1 MQQSRFLF
9 ILSPI
14 VLLLMILWMS
24 LFIVYPRQQV
34 AIKRFGQIVKVESNP
49 GLYFKAPFVDKM
61 IVVDNRLLRYDVPT
75 QSVQVRGGAYYEVD
89 AFFIYRITD
98 PKLFLQR
105 IASGRPQ
112 IAARENLAPRFID
125 ALRAV
130 YGKREFKAAL
140 SDERGAMMAEVQR
153 QFSVDAGSLGIT
165 IVDVRIR
172 KTDLTDAVSE
182 DVYRQMAA
190 EREAAA
196 ENIRARGQQER
207 DRIVAEANREYEEI
221 VAAAKRDAEITRGE
235 GQAESIRLL
244 LSAREANPSFY
255 DFWLAMEQ
263 YKNLEHISM
272 VVSPNESFFLYFHNP
287 LQDKKK
293 LPSNMNTGFNKTDP
307 KSGESKSNS
316 GL

>member
-1 MQQSRFLF
+1 MMQQSRFLF
-9 ILSPI
+9 MLSAI
-14 VLLLMILWMS
+14 VLIFMVLWMS
-24 LFIVYPRQQV
+24 VFIVYPRQQV
-34 AIKRFGQIVKVESNP
+34 AIKRFGQIVKVESDP
-49 GLYFKAPFVDKM
+49 GIYLKVPFVDKR

-190 EREAAA
+190 EREAVA

-244 LSAREANPSFY
+244 LKAREANPSFY

-263 YKNLEHISM
+263 YKNLEHTPM
-272 VVSPNESFFLYFHNP
+272 VISPNEDFFFYFRNL
-287 LQDKKK
+287 LQAREK
-293 LPSNMNTGFNKTDP
+293 LSSTMNTNGNTGLNKTVS
-307 KSGESKSNS
+307 KFGGE
-316 GL
+316 

>member
-1 MQQSRFLF
+1 MRQNRLYIIIGVIVALLF
-9 ILSPI
+9 GLWLSA
-14 VLLLMILWMS
+14 
-24 LFIVYPRQQV
+24 FIVFPRQQV
-34 AIKRFGQIVKVESNP
+34 VVKRFGQIVRVEQKP
-49 GLYFKAPFVDKM
+49 GIYFKVPFVDQAL
-61 IVVDNRLLRYDVPT
+61 VVDNRLLRYDLPT

-98 PKLFLQR
+98 PRLFLQR

-140 SDERGAMMAEVQR
+140 SDERNAMMAEVQS
-153 QFSVDAGSLGIT
+153 QFSKDASSLGIT

-190 EREAAA
+190 EREAVA

-207 DRIVAEANREYEEI
+207 DRIIAEANREYEEI

-235 GQAESIRLL
+235 GQAESIRILL
-244 LSAREANPSFY
+244 ASRATNPSFY
-255 DFWLAMEQ
+255 DFWLAMEN
-263 YKNLEHISM
+263 YKNLEKTPMVIS
-272 VVSPNESFFLYFHNP
+272 PREDFFSYFHHP
-287 LQDKKK
+287 AAAKGD
-293 LPSNMNTGFNKTDP
+293 PSRLT
-307 KSGESKSNS
+307 SSN
-316 GL
+316 

>member
-9 ILSPI
+9 VFSAIGL
-14 VLLLMILWMS
+14 VLMVLWMS
-24 LFIVYPRQQV
+24 VFIVYPRQQV
-34 AIKRFGQIVKVESNP
+34 AIKRFGQIVQVESNP
-49 GLYFKAPFVDKM
+49 GIYLKMPFVDKM
-61 IVVDNRLLRYDVPT
+61 IIVDNRLLRYDVPT

-105 IASGRPQ
+105 ISSGRPQ

-140 SDERGAMMAEVQR
+140 SDERGAMMAEVQK

-244 LSAREANPSFY
+244 LNAREANPSFY

-263 YKNLEHISM
+263 YKNLEHTPM
-272 VVSPNESFFLYFHNP
+272 VISPNEDFFFYFRNP
-287 LQDKKK
+287 PQANKAFLPTVKTGLNNTDKK
-293 LPSNMNTGFNKTDP
+293 SV
-307 KSGESKSNS
+307 EE
-316 GL
+316 

>member
-1 MQQSRFLF
+1 MQQSRFFF
-9 ILSPI
+9 IFGI
-14 VLLLMILWMS
+14 VALIFIALWAS
-24 LFIVYPRQQV
+24 VFIVYPRQQV
-34 AIKRFGQIVKVESNP
+34 AIKRFGQIVKVEPDP
-49 GLYFKAPFVDKM
+49 GIYFKIPFLDQM
-61 IVVDNRLLRYDVPT
+61 VVIDNRLLRYDVPT

-89 AFFIYRITD
+89 AFFIYRIAN

-130 YGKREFKAAL
+130 YGKREFRAAL

-235 GQAESIRLL
+235 GQAESIRILL
-244 LSAREANPSFY
+244 DARKISPSFY

-263 YKNLEHISM
+263 YQNLEQTPMVIS
-272 VVSPNESFFLYFHNP
+272 PKENFFFYFHN
-287 LQDKKK
+287 
-293 LPSNMNTGFNKTDP
+293 LPQKNGAFAPDVGTQK
-307 KSGESKSNS
+307 
-316 GL
+316 

>member
-9 ILSPI
+9 ILSA
-14 VLLLMILWMS
+14 VLLVLMALWMS
-24 LFIVYPRQQV
+24 IFIVYPRQQV
-34 AIKRFGQIVKVESNP
+34 AIKRFGQIVKVESDP
-49 GLYFKAPFVDKM
+49 GIYLKVPFLDKKV
-61 IVVDNRLLRYDVPT
+61 IIDNRLLRYDVPT

-89 AFFIYRITD
+89 AFFIYRIAD

-105 IASGRPQ
+105 IASGRPH

-140 SDERGAMMAEVQR
+140 SDERGVMMAEVQR

-221 VAAAKRDAEITRGE
+221 VAAAKRDAEITHGE
-235 GQAESIRLL
+235 GQAESIRILL
-244 LSAREANPSFY
+244 NARETNPSFY

-263 YKNLEHISM
+263 YRNLERTSM
-272 VVSPNESFFLYFHNP
+272 VISPNETFFFYFRNP
-287 LQDKKK
+287 PQKTERFLQQ
-293 LPSNMNTGFNKTDP
+293 
-307 KSGESKSNS
+307 
-316 GL
+316 

>member
-9 ILSPI
+9 MFSTI
-14 VLLLMILWMS
+14 VFVLMVLWVS
-24 LFIVYPRQQV
+24 IFIVYPRQQV
-34 AIKRFGQIVKVESNP
+34 AIKRFGQIVKVESDP
-49 GLYFKAPFVDKM
+49 GIYLKMPFVDKM

-235 GQAESIRLL
+235 GQAKSIRLL
-244 LSAREANPSFY
+244 LNAREANPSFY

-263 YKNLEHISM
+263 YKNLEHTPMVIS
-272 VVSPNESFFLYFHNP
+272 PHQDFFLYFRNLP
-287 LQDKKK
+287 QANGK
-293 LPSNMNTGFNKTDP
+293 LLPTMNNTENTRVSKTVP
-307 KSGESKSNS
+307 KFGGE
-316 GL
+316 

>member
-1 MQQSRFLF
+1 MMLQSRFFF

-24 LFIVYPRQQV
+24 VFIVYPRQQV

-165 IVDVRIR
+165 ILDVRIR

-244 LSAREANPSFY
+244 LTAREANPSFY

-263 YKNLEHISM
+263 YKNLERIPM

-287 LQDKKK
+287 LQEKRNFS
-293 LPSNMNTGFNKTDP
+293 SNMNTGLNKTDQ
-307 KSGESKSNS
+307 KIGGE
-316 GL
+316 

>member
-9 ILSPI
+9 IFGTI
-14 VLLLMILWMS
+14 VLILMVLWMS
-24 LFIVYPRQQV
+24 IFIVYPRQQV
-34 AIKRFGQIVKVESNP
+34 AIKRFGQIVKVESAP
-49 GLYFKAPFVDKM
+49 GIYLKVPFVDKM

-112 IAARENLAPRFID
+112 VAARENLAPRFID

-207 DRIVAEANREYEEI
+207 DRIVAEANREYKEI
-221 VAAAKRDAEITRGE
+221 VAVAKRDAEITRGE

-244 LSAREANPSFY
+244 LNAREANPSFY

-263 YKNLEHISM
+263 YKNLERVPMVISP
-272 VVSPNESFFLYFHNP
+272 SEDFFFYFRNP
-287 LQDKKK
+287 LQVKRK
-293 LPSNMNTGFNKTDP
+293 LSSTMNPSFSKIDP
-307 KSGESKSNS
+307 KVGRE
-316 GL
+316 

>member
-1 MQQSRFLF
+1 MQQSRFFFVLAV
-9 ILSPI
+9 I
-14 VLLLMILWMS
+14 VFALVTLWAS
-24 LFIVYPRQQV
+24 IFIVYPRQQM
-34 AIKRFGQIVKVESNP
+34 AIKRFGQIVKVESDP
-49 GLYFKAPFVDKM
+49 GIYFKVPFLDQTV
-61 IVVDNRLLRYDVPT
+61 IIDNRLLRYDLPT

-89 AFFIYRITD
+89 AFFIYCITD

-244 LSAREANPSFY
+244 LNARKTNPSFY

-263 YKNLEHISM
+263 YKNLEQTSM
-272 VVSPNESFFLYFHNP
+272 VISPKEDFFFYFRN
-287 LQDKKK
+287 
-293 LPSNMNTGFNKTDP
+293 LPQT
-307 KSGESKSNS
+307 KSNIS
-316 GL
+316 TNG

>member
-1 MQQSRFLF
+1 MQQFRFLF
-9 ILSPI
+9 IFSPI
-14 VLLLMILWMS
+14 VLLLMVLWMS

-49 GLYFKAPFVDKM
+49 GIYFKAPFVDKM
-61 IVVDNRLLRYDVPT
+61 IVIDNRLLRYDLPT

-89 AFFIYRITD
+89 AFFIYRIAD

-153 QFSVDAGSLGIT
+153 RFSVDAGSLGIT

-244 LSAREANPSFY
+244 LNAREANPSFY

-263 YKNLEHISM
+263 YKNLENMPM
-272 VVSPNESFFLYFHNP
+272 VISPNESFFSYFHNP
-287 LQDKKK
+287 LQERKKI
-293 LPSNMNTGFNKTDP
+293 PSNMGNSFNKTDP
-307 KSGESKSNS
+307 KIGTE
-316 GL
+316 

>member
-9 ILSPI
+9 IFSTI
-14 VLLLMILWMS
+14 VFLLMVLWMS
-24 LFIVYPRQQV
+24 VFIVYPRQQI
-34 AIKRFGQIVKVESNP
+34 AIKRFGQIVKVESDP
-49 GLYFKAPFVDKM
+49 GIYLKVPFVDKM

-89 AFFIYRITD
+89 AFFIYRIMD

-130 YGKREFKAAL
+130 YGKREFRAAL

-190 EREAAA
+190 EREAVA

-244 LSAREANPSFY
+244 LNARKTNPSFY

-263 YKNLEHISM
+263 YKNLERIPMVIS
-272 VVSPNESFFLYFHNP
+272 PKEDFFFYFRNP
-287 LQDKKK
+287 QQEKKK
-293 LPSNMNTGFNKTDP
+293 VPSAMNTSLGKTEP
-307 KSGESKSNS
+307 KFVGE
-316 GL
+316 

>member
-1 MQQSRFLF
+1 MQQYRFLF
-9 ILSPI
+9 IFGVI
-14 VLLLMILWMS
+14 AFVFAALWMS
-24 LFIVYPRQQV
+24 IFIVYPRQQI
-34 AIKRFGQIVKVESNP
+34 AIKRFGQIVRVEPAS
-49 GLYFKAPFVDKM
+49 GIYFKIPFVDQTV
-61 IVVDNRLLRYDVPT
+61 IIDNRLLRYDLPT
-75 QSVQVRGGAYYEVD
+75 QSVQVQGGAYYEVD

-112 IAARENLAPRFID
+112 TAARENLAPRFID

-190 EREAAA
+190 EREAVA

-221 VAAAKRDAEITRGE
+221 VAAAKRDAEVTRGE
-235 GQAESIRLL
+235 GQAESIRILL
-244 LSAREANPSFY
+244 NVRKDNPSFY

-263 YKNLEHISM
+263 YKNLEHTPMVIS
-272 VVSPNESFFLYFHNP
+272 PKEDFFLYFRSP
-287 LQDKKK
+287 LYTNNLSQRNKESAQPVY
-293 LPSNMNTGFNKTDP
+293 PSK
-307 KSGESKSNS
+307 
-316 GL
+316 

>member
-9 ILSPI
+9 VLSAI
-14 VLLLMILWMS
+14 VLVLMILWMS
-24 LFIVYPRQQV
+24 IFIVYPRQQV
-34 AIKRFGQIVKVESNP
+34 AIKRFGQIVQVESNP
-49 GLYFKAPFVDKM
+49 GIYLKAPFIDKM
-61 IVVDNRLLRYDVPT
+61 IIIDNRLLRYDVPT

-105 IASGRPQ
+105 ISSGRPQ

-140 SDERGAMMAEVQR
+140 SDERGAMMAEVQK
-153 QFSVDAGSLGIT
+153 QFSVDAGSLGIA

-244 LSAREANPSFY
+244 LNAREANPSFY

-263 YKNLEHISM
+263 YKNLERTPMVISPHEDFFFYFRN
-272 VVSPNESFFLYFHNP
+272 SPQANREFSP
-287 LQDKKK
+287 T
-293 LPSNMNTGFNKTDP
+293 MNTGLNNTDK
-307 KSGESKSNS
+307 KSVGE
-316 GL
+316 

>member
-9 ILSPI
+9 ICGAVAFVFVS
-14 VLLLMILWMS
+14 LWMS
-24 LFIVYPRQQV
+24 IFVVYPRQQI
-34 AIKRFGQIVKVESNP
+34 AIKRFGQIVKVEPDP
-49 GLYFKAPFVDKM
+49 GIYFKIPFLDK
-61 IVVDNRLLRYDVPT
+61 VVIIDNRLLRYDVPT

-112 IAARENLAPRFID
+112 VAARENLAPRFID

-130 YGKREFKAAL
+130 YGRREFKAAL

-235 GQAESIRLL
+235 GQAESIRILL
-244 LSAREANPSFY
+244 NVRGINPPFY

-263 YKNLEHISM
+263 YRNLERTPMVIS
-272 VVSPNESFFLYFHNP
+272 PDEAFFFYFRN
-287 LQDKKK
+287 LSQA
-293 LPSNMNTGFNKTDP
+293 NKA
-307 KSGESKSNS
+307 SSSKVNASQMSEKNR
-316 GL
+316 

>member
-9 ILSPI
+9 IFSAI
-14 VLLLMILWMS
+14 VFIFMILWMS
-24 LFIVYPRQQV
+24 IFIVYPRQQV
-34 AIKRFGQIVKVESNP
+34 AIKRFGQIVKVEPNP
-49 GLYFKAPFVDKM
+49 GIYFKIPFLDKM
-61 IVVDNRLLRYDVPT
+61 VIIDNRLLRYDVPT

-112 IAARENLAPRFID
+112 VAARENLAPRFID

-190 EREAAA
+190 EREAVA

-244 LSAREANPSFY
+244 LNAREANPSFY

-263 YKNLEHISM
+263 YKNLERTSM
-272 VVSPNESFFLYFHNP
+272 VISPSEDFFFYFRNP
-287 LQDKKK
+287 PQANRIF
-293 LPSNMNTGFNKTDP
+293 LPAMNTDLNNTA
-307 KSGESKSNS
+307 SKSVRE
-316 GL
+316 

>member
-1 MQQSRFLF
+1 MQQSRFVF
-9 ILSPI
+9 ILCAIALVISA
-14 VLLLMILWMS
+14 LLTSI
-24 LFIVYPRQQV
+24 FIVYPRQQV
-34 AIKRFGQIVKVESNP
+34 AIKRFGQIVKVEPDP
-49 GLYFKAPFVDKM
+49 GIYFKVPFLDQTV
-61 IVVDNRLLRYDVPT
+61 IIDNRLLRYDVPT
-75 QSVQVRGGAYYEVD
+75 QSVQVSGGAYYEVD

-112 IAARENLAPRFID
+112 VAARENLAPRFID

-244 LSAREANPSFY
+244 LNARKANPSFY
-255 DFWLAMEQ
+255 DFWLAMEH
-263 YKNLEHISM
+263 YKSLELTPMVISPKEDFFFYFRN
-272 VVSPNESFFLYFHNP
+272 SPQANRLSTPTANVGKP
-287 LQDKKK
+287 AAD
-293 LPSNMNTGFNKTDP
+293 S
-307 KSGESKSNS
+307 SK
-316 GL
+316 

>member
-1 MQQSRFLF
+1 MQQSRFVF
-9 ILSPI
+9 MFSTI
-14 VLLLMILWMS
+14 VLLLMVLWMS
-24 LFIVYPRQQV
+24 IFIVYPRQQV
-34 AIKRFGQIVKVESNP
+34 AIKRFGQIVKVESEP
-49 GLYFKAPFVDKM
+49 GIYLKMPFVDKM
-61 IVVDNRLLRYDVPT
+61 IVIDNRLLRYDVPT

-140 SDERGAMMAEVQR
+140 SDERGAMMTEVQR

-165 IVDVRIR
+165 ILDVRIR

-244 LSAREANPSFY
+244 LNAREANPAFY

-263 YKNLEHISM
+263 YKNLERVPM
-272 VVSPNESFFLYFHNP
+272 VISPNEDFFFYFRHP
-287 LQDKKK
+287 LQANRKFSSPMD
-293 LPSNMNTGFNKTDP
+293 TGFSKIDP
-307 KSGESKSNS
+307 NLGKE
-316 GL
+316 

>member
-1 MQQSRFLF
+1 MQKSRFVF
-9 ILSPI
+9 VLSI
-14 VLLLMILWMS
+14 VVLLLIVLWMS
-24 LFIVYPRQQV
+24 IFIVYPRQQV
-34 AIKRFGQIVKVESNP
+34 AIKRFGQIVKVESKP
-49 GLYFKAPFVDKM
+49 GIYVKMPFVDKM
-61 IVVDNRLLRYDVPT
+61 VVVDNRLLRYDVPT

-140 SDERGAMMAEVQR
+140 SDERGAMMAEVQQ

-235 GQAESIRLL
+235 GQAESIRILL
-244 LSAREANPSFY
+244 NARKVNPSFY

-263 YKNLEHISM
+263 YKNLEKVPM
-272 VVSPNESFFLYFHNP
+272 VFSPNEDFFFYFRNP
-287 LQDKKK
+287 RQENRKF
-293 LPSNMNTGFNKTDP
+293 PSTISRDLGKIDL
-307 KSGESKSNS
+307 KSGGE
-316 GL
+316 

>member
-1 MQQSRFLF
+1 MVQQSRFLF
-9 ILSPI
+9 MLSAI
-14 VLLLMILWMS
+14 VLVLMALWMS
-24 LFIVYPRQQV
+24 VFIVYPRQQV
-34 AIKRFGQIVKVESNP
+34 TIKRFGQIVKVESDP
-49 GLYFKAPFVDKM
+49 GIYFKVPFVDKI

-190 EREAAA
+190 EREAVA

-244 LSAREANPSFY
+244 LKAREANPSFY

-263 YKNLEHISM
+263 YKNLERTPM
-272 VVSPNESFFLYFHNP
+272 VISPNEDFFFYFRN
-287 LQDKKK
+287 
-293 LPSNMNTGFNKTDP
+293 LPQANGKFSSTMNITGNAGLNKTVS
-307 KSGESKSNS
+307 KVGGE
-316 GL
+316 

>member
-9 ILSPI
+9 VFSTIMI
-14 VLLLMILWMS
+14 FFIILWMS
-24 LFIVYPRQQV
+24 FFIVYPRQQV

-49 GLYFKAPFVDKM
+49 GIYFKMPFVDKM

-153 QFSVDAGSLGIT
+153 QFSIDAGSLGIT
-165 IVDVRIR
+165 IIDVRIR

-235 GQAESIRLL
+235 GQAESIRILL
-244 LSAREANPSFY
+244 NAREANPSFY

-263 YKNLEHISM
+263 YKNLEKTPM
-272 VVSPNESFFLYFHNP
+272 VISPNEDFFFYFRNSP
-287 LQDKKK
+287 QAKKK
-293 LPSNMNTGFNKTDP
+293 PSSTMSPSLSKADS
-307 KSGESKSNS
+307 KSGGE
-316 GL
+316 

>member
-1 MQQSRFLF
+1 MQQNRFF
-9 ILSPI
+9 IGLGVI
-14 VLLLMILWMS
+14 IVVLLAVWMS
-24 LFIVYPRQQV
+24 VFIVYPRQQIAV
-34 AIKRFGQIVKVESNP
+34 KRFGQIVRVEENP
-49 GLYFKAPFVDKM
+49 GLYFKTPFIDQTV
-61 IVVDNRLLRYDVPT
+61 IIDNRLLRYDVPT
-75 QSVQVRGGAYYEVD
+75 QSVQVRGGRYYEVD

-105 IASGRPQ
+105 ISSGRPQ
-112 IAARENLAPRFID
+112 VAAEENLAPRFID

-140 SDERGAMMAEVQR
+140 SDERGAMMSEVQQ
-153 QFSVDAGSLGIT
+153 QFSADAGSLGIT

-172 KTDLTDAVSE
+172 KTDLTDAVSD
-182 DVYRQMAA
+182 DVYKQMAA

-244 LSAREANPSFY
+244 LDARKADPSFY
-255 DFWLAMEQ
+255 DFWLAMEN
-263 YKNLEHISM
+263 YKKLKNTPM
-272 VVSPNESFFLYFHNP
+272 VVSPTEDFFYYFHNP
-287 LQDKKK
+287 LAADKIT
-293 LPSNMNTGFNKTDP
+293 LPAAN
-307 KSGESKSNS
+307 
-316 GL
+316 

>member
-9 ILSPI
+9 MLSAI
-14 VLLLMILWMS
+14 VLILMVLWMS
-24 LFIVYPRQQV
+24 VFIVYPRQQV
-34 AIKRFGQIVKVESNP
+34 AIKRFGQIVKVESDP
-49 GLYFKAPFVDKM
+49 GIYLKMPFVDKRV
-61 IVVDNRLLRYDVPT
+61 VVDNRLLRYDVPT

-140 SDERGAMMAEVQR
+140 SDERVAMMAEVQR

-190 EREAAA
+190 EREAVA

-244 LSAREANPSFY
+244 LKAREANPSFY

-263 YKNLEHISM
+263 YKNLEHTSM
-272 VVSPNESFFLYFHNP
+272 VISPNEDFFFYFRNFP
-287 LQDKKK
+287 QAKGK
-293 LPSNMNTGFNKTDP
+293 LSSTMNTTGNNELNKAVS
-307 KSGESKSNS
+307 KFGGE
-316 GL
+316 

>member
-9 ILSPI
+9 ICSAI
-14 VLLLMILWMS
+14 VLLLMVLWMS
-24 LFIVYPRQQV
+24 VFIVYPRQQV
-34 AIKRFGQIVKVESNP
+34 AVKRFGQIVKVDSDP
-49 GLYFKAPFVDKM
+49 GIYFKVPFVDKM
-61 IVVDNRLLRYDVPT
+61 VVVDNRLLRYDVPT

-112 IAARENLAPRFID
+112 IAARENLVPRFID

-130 YGKREFKAAL
+130 YGQREFKAAL

-190 EREAAA
+190 EREAVA

-244 LSAREANPSFY
+244 LNARQANPSFY

-263 YKNLEHISM
+263 YKNLEHVPM
-272 VVSPNESFFLYFHNP
+272 VIAPNDDFFFYFRNP
-287 LQDKKK
+287 LREKKK
-293 LPSNMNTGFNKTDP
+293 FSSTMNTGFSKTDS
-307 KSGESKSNS
+307 KIGGE
-316 GL
+316 

>member
-1 MQQSRFLF
+1 MQQSRFFF
-9 ILSPI
+9 ILGTVI
-14 VLLLMILWMS
+14 FVFVTLWMS
-24 LFIVYPRQQV
+24 VFIVYPRQQI
-34 AIKRFGQIVKVESNP
+34 AIKRFGQIVNVEPKP
-49 GLYFKAPFVDKM
+49 GIYFKVPFFDHTV
-61 IVVDNRLLRYDVPT
+61 IIDNRLLRYDLPT

-89 AFFIYRITD
+89 AFFIYRITN

-130 YGKREFKAAL
+130 YGKREFRAAL

-196 ENIRARGQQER
+196 EDIRARGQQER
-207 DRIVAEANREYEEI
+207 DRIIAEANRRYEEI
-221 VAAAKRDAEITRGE
+221 VATAKRDAEITRGE

-244 LSAREANPSFY
+244 LNARKVNPAFY

-263 YKNLEHISM
+263 YKNLENTSM
-272 VVSPNESFFLYFHNP
+272 VISPQEDFFFYFRNP
-287 LQDKKK
+287 PQANKIFAPVEVLDNKMVIDK
-293 LPSNMNTGFNKTDP
+293 
-307 KSGESKSNS
+307 
-316 GL
+316 

>member
-9 ILSPI
+9 IFSTI
-14 VLLLMILWMS
+14 VLILMALWMS
-24 LFIVYPRQQV
+24 IFIVYPRQQV
-34 AIKRFGQIVKVESNP
+34 AIKRFGQIVKVESSP
-49 GLYFKAPFVDKM
+49 GIYLKVPFMDKM

-112 IAARENLAPRFID
+112 VAARENLAPRFID

-221 VAAAKRDAEITRGE
+221 VAVAKRDAEITRGE

-244 LSAREANPSFY
+244 LNAREINPSFY

-263 YKNLEHISM
+263 YKNLKRVPMVIS
-272 VVSPNESFFLYFHNP
+272 PKEDFFFYFRNP
-287 LQDKKK
+287 LQEKRK
-293 LPSNMNTGFNKTDP
+293 LSSTSSTMNPNLSKIDP
-307 KSGESKSNS
+307 KVGRE
-316 GL
+316 

>member
-1 MQQSRFLF
+1 MQQSRFFFLLGTLVF
-9 ILSPI
+9 
-14 VLLLMILWMS
+14 VLVSLWAS
-24 LFIVYPRQQV
+24 VFIVYPRQQV
-34 AIKRFGQIVKVESNP
+34 AVKRFGQIVNVELNP
-49 GLYFKAPFVDKM
+49 GIYFKVPFFDQTV
-61 IVVDNRLLRYDVPT
+61 IIDNRLLRYDLPT

-89 AFFIYRITD
+89 AFFIYRIAD

-130 YGKREFKAAL
+130 YGRREFKAAL

-153 QFSVDAGSLGIT
+153 QFSVDAGSLGIS

-172 KTDLTDAVSE
+172 KTDLTDAVLE

-190 EREAAA
+190 EREAVA
-196 ENIRARGQQER
+196 EHIRARGQQER
-207 DRIVAEANREYEEI
+207 DRIIAEANREYEEI

-244 LSAREANPSFY
+244 LNARKANPSFY

-263 YKNLEHISM
+263 YKNLESTSM
-272 VVSPNESFFLYFHNP
+272 VISPKEDFFFYFRN
-287 LQDKKK
+287 LSQ
-293 LPSNMNTGFNKTDP
+293 
-307 KSGESKSNS
+307 SK
-316 GL
+316 

>member
-1 MQQSRFLF
+1 MMPQSRFFF

-24 LFIVYPRQQV
+24 VFIVYPRQQV

-165 IVDVRIR
+165 ILDVRIR

-263 YKNLEHISM
+263 YKNLERVPM

-287 LQDKKK
+287 LQEKRKS
-293 LPSNMNTGFNKTDP
+293 LSSMNIGFNKADP
-307 KSGESKSNS
+307 KIGGE
-316 GL
+316 

>member
-1 MQQSRFLF
+1 MMQQSRLF
-9 ILSPI
+9 FVFSIMVVIL
-14 VLLLMILWMS
+14 VTAWMS
-24 LFIVYPRQQV
+24 VFVVYPRQQV
-34 AIKRFGQIVKVESNP
+34 AVKRFGQIVKVEPDP
-49 GLYFKAPFVDKM
+49 GLYFKVPFLDQRV
-61 IVVDNRLLRYDVPT
+61 IIDNRLLRYDVPT

-105 IASGRPQ
+105 IASGRPR

-244 LSAREANPSFY
+244 LEARKRNPAFY

-263 YKNLEHISM
+263 YKNLQNTPMIISGQ
-272 VVSPNESFFLYFHNP
+272 EDFFLHFR
-287 LQDKKK
+287 KK
-293 LPSNMNTGFNKTDP
+293 LQKETEHGQR
-307 KSGESKSNS
+307 
-316 GL
+316 

>member
-1 MQQSRFLF
+1 M
-9 ILSPI
+9 
-14 VLLLMILWMS
+14 
-24 LFIVYPRQQV
+24 
-34 AIKRFGQIVKVESNP
+34 
-49 GLYFKAPFVDKM
+49 
-61 IVVDNRLLRYDVPT
+61 
-75 QSVQVRGGAYYEVD
+75 
-89 AFFIYRITD
+89 
-98 PKLFLQR
+98 FLQR
-105 IASGRPQ
+105 ISSGRPQ
-112 IAARENLAPRFID
+112 VAAEENLAPRFID

-140 SDERGAMMAEVQR
+140 SDERGAMMEEVQQ
-153 QFSVDAGSLGIT
+153 QFSADAGSLGIT

-244 LSAREANPSFY
+244 LEARKTNPSFY
-255 DFWLAMEQ
+255 DFWLAMEN
-263 YKNLEHISM
+263 YKKLKSTPM
-272 VVSPNESFFLYFHNP
+272 VISPNEDFFYYFHNP
-287 LQDKKK
+287 LA
-293 LPSNMNTGFNKTDP
+293 TGKAVSPAN
-307 KSGESKSNS
+307 N
-316 GL
+316 

>member
-1 MQQSRFLF
+1 MQQNRFF
-9 ILSPI
+9 IFLGVII
-14 VLLLMILWMS
+14 VICLAVWMS
-24 LFIVYPRQQV
+24 VFVVYPRQQI
-34 AIKRFGQIVKVESNP
+34 AIKRFGQIVRVEQEP
-49 GLYFKAPFVDKM
+49 GLYFKTPFIDQTV
-61 IVVDNRLLRYDVPT
+61 IIDNRLLRYDVPT

-105 IASGRPQ
+105 IGSGRPQ
-112 IAARENLAPRFID
+112 VAAQENLAPRFID

-140 SDERGAMMAEVQR
+140 SDERGAMMSEVQQ
-153 QFSVDAGSLGIT
+153 QFSADAGSLGIT

-244 LSAREANPSFY
+244 LDARKTNPQFY
-255 DFWLAMEQ
+255 DFWLAMEN
-263 YKNLEHISM
+263 YKKLETTPM
-272 VVSPNESFFLYFHNP
+272 VVSPDEDFFYYWHHP
-287 LQDKKK
+287 LGN
-293 LPSNMNTGFNKTDP
+293 SR
-307 KSGESKSNS
+307 KSTTSAQN
-316 GL
+316 

>member
-1 MQQSRFLF
+1 MQQNRFF
-9 ILSPI
+9 IFLGVII
-14 VLLLMILWMS
+14 VICLAVWMS
-24 LFIVYPRQQV
+24 VFVVYPRQQI
-34 AIKRFGQIVKVESNP
+34 AIKRFGQIVRVEQEP
-49 GLYFKAPFVDKM
+49 GLYFKTPFIDQTV
-61 IVVDNRLLRYDVPT
+61 IIDNRLLRYDVPT

-105 IASGRPQ
+105 IGSGRPQ
-112 IAARENLAPRFID
+112 VAAQENLAPRFID

-140 SDERGAMMAEVQR
+140 SDERGAMMSEVQQ
-153 QFSVDAGSLGIT
+153 QFSADAGSLGIT

-221 VAAAKRDAEITRGE
+221 VAAAKRTNGC
-235 GQAESIRLL
+235 L
-244 LSAREANPSFY
+244 AR
-255 DFWLAMEQ
+255 
-263 YKNLEHISM
+263 
-272 VVSPNESFFLYFHNP
+272 
-287 LQDKKK
+287 
-293 LPSNMNTGFNKTDP
+293 
-307 KSGESKSNS
+307 
-316 GL
+316 

>member
-1 MQQSRFLF
+1 MQQSRFFF
-9 ILSPI
+9 ILGTVI
-14 VLLLMILWMS
+14 FVFVTLWMS
-24 LFIVYPRQQV
+24 VFIVYPRQQI
-34 AIKRFGQIVKVESNP
+34 AIKRFGQIVNVEPKP
-49 GLYFKAPFVDKM
+49 GIYFKVPFFDHTV
-61 IVVDNRLLRYDVPT
+61 IIDNRLLRYDLPT

-89 AFFIYRITD
+89 AFFIYRITN

-130 YGKREFKAAL
+130 YGKREFRAAL

-190 EREAAA
+190 EREVAA
-196 ENIRARGQQER
+196 EDIRARGQQER
-207 DRIVAEANREYEEI
+207 DRIIAEANRRYEEI

-244 LSAREANPSFY
+244 LNARRINPPFY

-263 YKNLEHISM
+263 YKNLENTSM
-272 VVSPNESFFLYFHNP
+272 VISPQEDFFFYFRNP
-287 LQDKKK
+287 PQANKIFAPVEALDNKMVIDK
-293 LPSNMNTGFNKTDP
+293 
-307 KSGESKSNS
+307 
-316 GL
+316 

>member
-9 ILSPI
+9 GFSII
-14 VLLLMILWMS
+14 VFVLVTLWMS
-24 LFIVYPRQQV
+24 IFIVYPRQQV
-34 AIKRFGQIVKVESNP
+34 VIKRFGQIVKVEPNP
-49 GLYFKAPFVDKM
+49 GIYMKIPFLDKM
-61 IVVDNRLLRYDVPT
+61 VVVDNRLLRYDVPT

-140 SDERGAMMAEVQR
+140 SDERGIMMAEVQR

-190 EREAAA
+190 EREAVA

-221 VAAAKRDAEITRGE
+221 VATAKRDAEITRGE

-244 LSAREANPSFY
+244 LNARESNPPFY

-263 YKNLEHISM
+263 YKNLEHTPM
-272 VVSPNESFFLYFHNP
+272 VISPNEYFFFYFRNP
-287 LQDKKK
+287 SQSNRIS
-293 LPSNMNTGFNKTDP
+293 LPVMGTGLNNVAP
-307 KSGESKSNS
+307 KSVKE
-316 GL
+316 